1 MKLSALRICT
11 LAAIISCVYSNIY
24 AQQKTVV
31 KLSNYVSAL
40 NNIRELKP
48 VEKLY
53 LQTDKP
59 YYGVGDT
66 LRFKGYLL
74 NADYLTPA
82 AHSGLLYVE
91 LDNEQG
97 KSAKLIMVPVTSGLA
112 WGNIAL
118 DSTEIPNGTYTLRA
132 YTNWMRNFGEDYIFK
147 KTILIS
153 KSADNPQLVKAN
165 FKQVGNKVEAQLL
178 FSLLDG
184 KIQAFKDVELKVMNG
199 RRNMSKDKVVTGA
212 DGAVK
217 INFTIPEGAGPLSIQ
232 ALSQGS
238 GFLNIP
244 VLINRKENIDL
255 QFMPEA
261 GQLVEGLIS
270 RVGFKAVG
278 EDGKGFD
285 VSGKILDSKGQ
296 QVRAFASTH
305 AGMGSFEFT
314 PVAGEIYTA
323 NIDGTAKTYTLPV
336 VKLSGTTLSV
346 KQKTDSIQVVIFATS
361 DAKGPYSLIAQANG
375 LVCFARTIEVDKS
388 IRISVDKK
396 LFPTGVARF
405 TLFNNYQPLNERITF
420 IDNKDNLN
428 ISINTSKANYTTR
441 DSVALNVMVK
451 DKDGKPVQGNFS
463 IAVTDD
469 SQVKLDSLGSNILND
484 LLLTS
489 DLKGEIEEPGY
500 YFTLNKETDLDNLM
514 LTQGWVGYAWQ
525 EAFHP
530 KLPYAYKPEK
540 EFVING
546 KVSTALGKPIE
557 RSNVVLVAN
566 NPLTFKDTLTDN
578 TGRFTFR
585 GLFPVDTA
593 IFKLQALNKNGKE
606 MNVRIDM
613 DEATSPVFDPA
624 PLTNPWYLN
633 TDSILLNNSKTRIAA
648 AGALSDY
655 RGEGN
660 VLKVATIKAKKVIQG
675 SKNLNGPGAA
685 DQIIDEEELVKAD
698 KMTLGELILTKIKG
712 FTVWWPSKPEPGNPG
727 PKAYYINGKRL
738 FLVIDGYNID
748 SFFTGKTEQAR
759 YFFMKTYMDFFT
771 AEDIT
776 GIELMLNTRYAADYI
791 IAYSASGVNM
801 PKEPNPLLP
810 YCYLEIT
817 TRSKKGPFMQ
827 VTPGTYLYKTLPF
840 SVAKEFYSPK
850 YTLKDKTAGL
860 GTDQRSTIFWDANVT
875 TDKDG
880 KASVY
885 FYSADKAANYSVV
898 LEGTDMN
905 GQLGYKKH
913 KVTVS
918 R

>member
-1 MKLSALRICT
+1 MKLSALRVCT
-11 LAAIISCVYSNIY
+11 LAAIISCVYNNIY
-24 AQQKTVV
+24 AQQKTVA
-31 KLSNYVSAL
+31 KLSNYASAL

-48 VEKLY
+48 IEKLY

-74 NADYLTPA
+74 NADYLTAA

-91 LDNEQG
+91 LYNEQS
-97 KSAKLIMVPVTSGLA
+97 KSAKRIMVPVTNGLA

-184 KIQAFKDVELKVMNG
+184 RIEAFKDVELKVMNG
-199 RRNMSKDKVVTGA
+199 RRNLSKDKVVTGA
-212 DGAVK
+212 DGVVK
-217 INFTIPEGAGPLSIQ
+217 VNFTVPEGAGTLSIQ
-232 ALSQGS
+232 VLTQGRDL
-238 GFLNIP
+238 LNIP

-255 QFMPEA
+255 QFMPE
-261 GQLVEGLIS
+261 GGHLVAGLIS
-270 RVGFKAVG
+270 RVGFKAIG

-296 QVRAFASTH
+296 QVSTFASAH
-305 AGMGSFEFT
+305 IGMGSFEFT

-323 NIDGTAKTYTLPV
+323 NINGVAKAYAFPV
-336 VKLSGTTLSV
+336 VKLNGTTLSV
-346 KQKTDSIQVVIFATS
+346 KQQADSIQALISATS
-361 DAKGPYSLIAQANG
+361 DAKGTYNLIAVANG
-375 LVCFARTIEVDKS
+375 LVCFAKTISVDKS
-388 IRISVDKK
+388 TKISVDKK
-396 LFPTGVARF
+396 LFATGVARF
-405 TLFNNYQPLNERITF
+405 TLFNNYQPLNERIVF
-420 IDNKDNLN
+420 IDNHDSLN
-428 ISINTSKANYTTR
+428 VSINTNKANYTPR
-441 DSVALNVMVK
+441 DSIALNVTVK
-451 DKDGKPVQGNFS
+451 DPDGNPVQGNFS

-469 SQVKLDSLGSNILND
+469 SQVKLDSLSTNILND

-489 DLKGEIEEPGY
+489 DLKGEIEQPGY

-514 LTQGWVGYAWQ
+514 LTQGWVGYTWQ
-525 EAFHP
+525 EAFQP
-530 KLPYAYKPEK
+530 KLPYAYMPEK
-540 EFVING
+540 EFVIKG
-546 KVSTALGKPIE
+546 KVSTAFGKPIE

-566 NPLTFKDTLTDN
+566 KPLTFKDTLTDN
-578 TGRFTFR
+578 TGRFTFK

-593 IFKLQALNKNGKE
+593 IFKLQARNKNGKE
-606 MNVRIDM
+606 MNVKIDM
-613 DEATSPVFDPA
+613 DEVASPVFDLI
-624 PLTNPWYLN
+624 PLTNPWYVN
-633 TDSILLNNSKTRIAA
+633 TDSILLNNSKTRIAEA
-648 AGALSDY
+648 QALSEY
-655 RGEGN
+655 KGEGN
-660 VLKVATIKAKKVIQG
+660 VLKAATIKAKKVVQG

-685 DQIIDEEELVKAD
+685 DQIIDEEELLKAD
-698 KMTLGELILTKIKG
+698 KMTLEELLLKKIKG
-712 FTVWWPSKPEPGNPG
+712 FAVWWPGKPV

-748 SFFTGKTEQAR
+748 SFFTGKTEQER
-759 YFFMKTYMDFFT
+759 YSFMKTYMDYFT
-771 AEDIT
+771 AEDLT
-776 GIELMLNTRYAADYI
+776 GLEVMFNAKYTAGYI
-791 IAYSASGVNM
+791 IAYSASGVNIR
-801 PKEPNPLLP
+801 KEPNPLLP

-817 TRSKKGPFMQ
+817 TRSKNGPFMQ

-850 YTLKDKTAGL
+850 YTLKNKTTGL
-860 GTDQRSTIFWDANVT
+860 GTDQRSTIFWDANIT
-875 TDKDG
+875 TDKGG
-880 KASVY
+880 KATVY
-885 FYSADKAANYSVV
+885 FYSADKAANYSVI

-905 GQLGYKKH
+905 GQLGYKKY
-913 KVTVS
+913 KVVVS